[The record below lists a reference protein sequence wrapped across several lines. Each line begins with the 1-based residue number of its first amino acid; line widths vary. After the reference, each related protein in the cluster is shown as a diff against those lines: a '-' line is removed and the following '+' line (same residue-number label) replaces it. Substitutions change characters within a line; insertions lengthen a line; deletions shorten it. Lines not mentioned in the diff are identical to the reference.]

1 MRKSFKTTPEKI
13 TKKELLFRS
22 GVLFYTFFKIA
33 LFVVGGGL
41 AMLPV
46 IEDVF
51 LRKHKWLNKK
61 EILDMVILTQTVPG
75 LIAVNASLYVGA
87 RIAGFI
93 GSIAAL
99 IGVMIPSLMIIC
111 SIAYFFPD
119 LNPNNSYILNGF
131 SGIRSAVTGVF
142 AVTAW
147 HLSKEIVHSVR
158 DGVIILI
165 LLILLL
171 ANVYPLYVI
180 VLSMPIGFFLI
191 LKKQKKLLFKEKKH
205 E

>member
-13 TKKELLFRS
+13 TKKELIVRCR
-22 GVLFYTFFKIA
+22 VLFCTFFKIA

-46 IEDVF
+46 IEEVF

-61 EILDMVILTQTVPG
+61 EILDMVVLTQTVPG
-75 LIAVNASLYVGA
+75 LIAVNASLYVGS

-93 GSIAAL
+93 GSVAAL
-99 IGVMIPSLMIIC
+99 IGVMIPSLLIIC

-119 LNPNNSYILNGF
+119 LSPNNPYITSGF

-147 HLSKEIVHSVR
+147 RLGKEIIHSVW
-158 DGVIILI
+158 DGFIILI
-165 LLILLL
+165 LLILLM

-180 VLSMPIGFFLI
+180 VLSMPMGFFLI

>member
-1 MRKSFKTTPEKI
+1 MRKSFQTTPEKI
-13 TKKELLFRS
+13 TKKELIVRCR
-22 GVLFYTFFKIA
+22 VLFCTFFKIA

-46 IEDVF
+46 IEEVF

-61 EILDMVILTQTVPG
+61 EILDMVVLTQTVPG
-75 LIAVNASLYVGA
+75 LIAVNASLYVGS

-93 GSIAAL
+93 GSVAAL
-99 IGVMIPSLMIIC
+99 IGVMIPSLLIIC

-119 LNPNNSYILNGF
+119 LSPNNPYITSGF

-147 HLSKEIVHSVR
+147 RLGKEIIHSVW
-158 DGVIILI
+158 DGLIILI
-165 LLILLL
+165 LLILLM

-180 VLSMPIGFFLI
+180 MFSMPVGFFLI
-191 LKKQKKLLFKEKKH
+191 LKKQKKLFFKEKKH